1 MLFGHAEQPPVN
13 VASILLFSVFTSRPY
28 DHLCA
33 TNMQITYL
41 KEKGFCVALSS
52 FFLELRTFSVLVSIL
67 DSLLQHFDSRGGIQT
82 NCATFLTPVWS
93 SKAFLHLH
101 HALQRSL
108 RSFIF
113 PTVIN

>member
-52 FFLELRTFSVLVSIL
+52 FFLKLRTFSVLVPIL
-67 DSLLQHFDSRGGIQT
+67 DSLLQHFDSRGGIVAGFRHVA
-82 NCATFLTPVWS
+82 ATSNICW
-93 SKAFLHLH
+93 ADEGFLHLH
-101 HALQRSL
+101 HALQ
-108 RSFIF
+108 
-113 PTVIN
+113 